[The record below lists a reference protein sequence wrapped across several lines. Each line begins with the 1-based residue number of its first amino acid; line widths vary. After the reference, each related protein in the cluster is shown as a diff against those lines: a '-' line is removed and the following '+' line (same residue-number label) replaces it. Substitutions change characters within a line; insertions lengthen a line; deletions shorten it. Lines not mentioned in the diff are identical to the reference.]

1 MNATR
6 THHPRPLPIDL
17 GTVDLDR
24 FRSLIG
30 NLDGEGCWEWQGGTN
45 SRGYG
50 QYRRPRPLTQLL
62 AHRVSYTLH
71 VGDIPDGLALDHKC
85 RNRVCVNPAHL
96 EPVTTAEN
104 NARMVATIT
113 HCPRGHEYTEANT
126 YTRGKTRFCRTCN
139 ADKARARY
147 RRRAGLPLD

>member
-6 THHPRPLPIDL
+6 THNALPIDPT
-17 GTVDLDR
+17 TVDVER
-24 FRSLIG
+24 FRSLIEKP
-30 NLDGEGCWEWQGGTN
+30 DGDGCWEWLGVRN

-50 QYRRPRPLTQLL
+50 QVNRRRPLSKVL

-71 VGDIPDGLALDHKC
+71 VGPIPDELPLDHLC
-85 RNRVCVNPAHL
+85 RNRICVNPAHL

-126 YTRGKTRFCRTCN
+126 YVHGTSRYCRACN
-139 ADKARARY
+139 NAAAK
-147 RRRAGLPLD
+147 RRAARKANS